1 MLNVYIADLA
11 NDFVEIDNKSIP
23 IGIGYVGA
31 YCKEKFKDNLNVL
44 PFRTLAPLLKE
55 MELAPPDII
64 GFGCYDWNYHLSRKV
79 ATLIKNKFPDCIT
92 VFGGACIDADP
103 LDNMTFLVENQHI
116 DFLVFGDGEFPF
128 SVIVEQLL
136 NLGASAN
143 KKKEISYMR
152 IPGVR
157 TLDKGEIV
165 MGQPTDLVDDLGVLP
180 SPYLTGFFDELLQSS
195 LLMPILQNVR
205 GCPYQCCFC
214 VSGSQPPKLRRFP
227 LERVCAEIDY
237 LRENAK
243 HRILRFSDDNFGIL
257 PEDMQVAEYIVKSNN
272 LYDYPTGIK
281 IYLSKKLNKRS
292 LKISNTLKKLT
303 LMNISFQS
311 VSPEVLN
318 NIKRP
323 HIPVDRVAENLEFAR
338 KNGIA
343 TGSELIFGLPGESVA
358 SFRETVDK
366 IIELRFDSIALG
378 ELWLLKGTKL
388 GSQTMRDQYGYKG
401 MFMLGE
407 NAITNI
413 DGLFSIECN
422 EIAVASNNYTF
433 EEWKDFIQLRFLF
446 EFVICF
452 GYARELLFHALS
464 YGIKAT
470 DFFKEILDNPELY
483 PTINAASLKYRN
495 KYIEN
500 LFETE
505 KELIDYVKRNMDTW
519 SRNKESV
526 VFLSKVRM
534 MWELFSELLF
544 NPLGSSVV
552 LDDFVNAI
560 VNIYKGDDPE
570 SFRHLTNHI
579 EDLSNGLI
587 INPLAEYMESK
598 SFKSDYDLMVWIED
612 GYNKPLSDYFINGGK
627 TFNLRLRNPSL
638 IKCLKEKDIAEG
650 KMNCFN
656 FFRYTNNSQRRRVIL
671 QY

>member
-1 MLNVYIADLA
+1 
-11 NDFVEIDNKSIP
+11 
-23 IGIGYVGA
+23 
-31 YCKEKFKDNLNVL
+31 
-44 PFRTLAPLLKE
+44 
-55 MELAPPDII
+55 
-64 GFGCYDWNYHLSRKV
+64 
-79 ATLIKNKFPDCIT
+79 
-92 VFGGACIDADP
+92 
-103 LDNMTFLVENQHI
+103 
-116 DFLVFGDGEFPF
+116 
-128 SVIVEQLL
+128 
-136 NLGASAN
+136 
-143 KKKEISYMR
+143 MR

-214 VSGSQPPKLRRFP
+214 VSGSQPSKLLRFT

-257 PEDMQVAEYIVKSNN
+257 PEDMQVAEYIVKSNK
-272 LYDYPTGIK
+272 LYNYPTGIK
-281 IYLSKKLNKRS
+281 IYLSKKLNNRS
-292 LKISNTLKKLT
+292 LEISNTLKNLT

-323 HIPVDRVAENLEFAR
+323 HVPMDRVAENLEFAR

-366 IIELRFDSIALG
+366 IIELRFDSISLG
-378 ELWLLKGTKL
+378 VLWLLKGTRI
-388 GSQTMRDQYGYKG
+388 GNQAMRDQYGYKG

-413 DGLFSIECN
+413 EGLFSIECD

-433 EEWKDFIQLRFLF
+433 EEWKDFIQFMFLF
-446 EFVICF
+446 EFVINF
-452 GYARELLFHALS
+452 GYARELLFHAMS

-470 DFFKEILDNPELY
+470 VFFKEILDNPELY
-483 PTINAASLKYRN
+483 PTINAGNLKFRD
-495 KYIEN
+495 KYIET
-500 LFETE
+500 LFETK
-505 KELIDYVKRNMDTW
+505 KELVDYVKRNMDTW

-526 VFLSKVRM
+526 VFLSNTRM
-534 MWELFSELLF
+534 RFELYGELLF

-552 LDDFVNAI
+552 FDDFVNAI
-560 VNIYKGDDPE
+560 VNIYKGEDPE

-579 EDLSNGLI
+579 KDLSNGLI

-598 SFKSDYDLMVWIED
+598 SFKSDYDLIAWIED
-612 GYNKPLSDYFINGGK
+612 GYIKPFSDYFINGGK
-627 TFNLRLRNPSL
+627 TFNLRLRNPSI
-638 IKCLKEKDIAEG
+638 IKLLKEKDRAEG
-650 KMNCFN
+650 KRNCFN